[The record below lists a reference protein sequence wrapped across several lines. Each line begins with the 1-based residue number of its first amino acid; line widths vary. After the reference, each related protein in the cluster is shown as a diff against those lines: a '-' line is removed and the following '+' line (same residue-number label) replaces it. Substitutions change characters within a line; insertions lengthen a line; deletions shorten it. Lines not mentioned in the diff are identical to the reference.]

1 MVMTISTIFQGKYV
15 SEAITDS
22 ASKAGLTS
30 LVKCRRASTDKERLA
45 EFRGSV
51 SQLHWDLSSDFTP
64 IYRIPLLSKQYPHFN
79 ITKDTC
85 RYSENLGI

>member
-1 MVMTISTIFQGKYV
+1 MTISTIFQGNYL

-22 ASKAGLTS
+22 AGKAGLTS
-30 LVKCRRASTDKERLA
+30 LVRCRRASTDKEILA

-64 IYRIPLLSKQYPHFN
+64 IYRISLLSNQYPHFN
-79 ITKDTC
+79 ITKDT
-85 RYSENLGI
+85 